1 MWIEVQVISQVYF
14 VICVHREKYIFTY
27 ITIYMIQRPVLAKGE
42 EYIMFWASIMNFS
55 EADIFC
61 VFCEILSVVWWY
73 IEIFWFIPN
82 M

>member
-1 MWIEVQVISQVYF
+1 M
-14 VICVHREKYIFTY
+14 
-27 ITIYMIQRPVLAKGE
+27 GE
-42 EYIMFWASIMNFS
+42 EYILFWASIINFS
-55 EADIFC
+55 EADIFY